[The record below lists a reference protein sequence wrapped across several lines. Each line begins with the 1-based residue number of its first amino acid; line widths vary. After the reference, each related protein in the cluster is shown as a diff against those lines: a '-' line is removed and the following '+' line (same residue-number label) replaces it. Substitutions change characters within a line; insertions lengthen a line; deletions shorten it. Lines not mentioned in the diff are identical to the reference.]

1 MTCSE
6 HELFLNPV
14 LFMVVDSSFGSQDKC
29 HLLVVKVY
37 TVALLDFLVM
47 LIGPVGSPKKAGT
60 LWTALGR
67 GPSAEA
73 IWSTQQWMR
82 NPFRW
87 MCEEMGVSMERAA
100 KGQLGERTPLYG
112 PCCSLY
118 PSLPSI
124 AWVSWSLCVVWY
136 DKVYIGVDAPHQ
148 LWPHLNVII
157 SWKQSHICRAGLWDS
172 TESFVRHRLTHGP

>member
-73 IWSTQQWMR
+73 MWSTQ
-82 NPFRW
+82 
-87 MCEEMGVSMERAA
+87 
-100 KGQLGERTPLYG
+100 
-112 PCCSLY
+112 
-118 PSLPSI
+118 
-124 AWVSWSLCVVWY
+124 
-136 DKVYIGVDAPHQ
+136 H
-148 LWPHLNVII
+148 
-157 SWKQSHICRAGLWDS
+157 
-172 TESFVRHRLTHGP
+172 